1 MYLPYVTHFS
11 PFLTFSLLLSTLL
24 SSTFL
29 SNPTLMMTWTLS
41 GLQFPRPA
49 VTRKEELSL
58 VKYQS
63 LNASHGQPV
72 VPLCLSAVN
81 GVVLTTPPVHSSCN
95 NRLFFIVKL
104 TAEHFA
110 KKCLIKMQHRLSFSF
125 FLYEDASRATI
136 FPAFRFL
143 RCFGNDLTT
152 CVWKALKRQVF
163 SRLWL
168 FWYSEQLPFFSALSK
183 GESPRTDV
191 RLQLISTW
199 RQRLKDPWPRAA
211 G

>member
-125 FLYEDASRATI
+125 FCTKM
-136 FPAFRFL
+136 PAGQQFFL
-143 RCFGNDLTT
+143 HLDFCGVLEMTWQLVFEKHSSVKCFHAFD
-152 CVWKALKRQVF
+152 CFDIQSSF
-163 SRLWL
+163 
-168 FWYSEQLPFFSALSK
+168 PFF
-183 GESPRTDV
+183 
-191 RLQLISTW
+191 QLWAKVSLLVLMW
-199 RQRLKDPWPRAA
+199 GCNWFLPGGR